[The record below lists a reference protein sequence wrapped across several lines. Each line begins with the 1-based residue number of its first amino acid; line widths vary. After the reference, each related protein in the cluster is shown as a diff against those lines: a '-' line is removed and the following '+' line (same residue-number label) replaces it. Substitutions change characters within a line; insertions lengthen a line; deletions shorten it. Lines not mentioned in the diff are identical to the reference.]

1 MRSAYSS
8 EEVEQQF
15 FSDDSVGGG
24 HQNNQV
30 GVVDKPNDNFAYVD
44 AMTNRLNATDNRMLR
59 AAINEDKQIKQK
71 NAVDNERGQQ
81 TGKDSSMA
89 I

>member
-15 FSDDSVGGG
+15 FSDDSVVGGG
-24 HQNNQV
+24 RQNNQV

-44 AMTNRLNATDNRMLR
+44 AMTNRLNVTDNRMLR

-71 NAVDNERGQQ
+71 NAVDNERGLE
-81 TGKDSSMA
+81 TGKDSMA
-89 I
+89 M